1 MFFAD
6 TDFQFKLLSMVEYHY
21 IGRGWSTQSR
31 DFDVLSFRMKGSARY
46 EHEEQRFSLGNGDL
60 MYIPANAVYQVSTGP
75 EHLIVFH
82 FQASEKSRHALQWYT
97 PRNPAVFRDIFQ
109 AALNT
114 WEARRPGYY
123 QKTMSLLYKAFAE
136 MSLQFDPVYNS
147 ASYAR
152 IKEGLDC
159 LHENYRDSSLT
170 VEKLCQICSL
180 SDTQFRKCFQDVYGT
195 TPLHYINQLRVD
207 HAADLLL
214 STHASIEDIALKSGF
229 ADAKY
234 FASVF
239 RKYRGQAPTSLRRK
253 R

>member
-6 TDFQFKLLSMVEYHY
+6 TDLQFKLLSIVKYQY

-46 EHEEQRFSLGNGDL
+46 EYESQRFSLETGDL
-60 MYIPANAVYQVSTGP
+60 MYIPADAVYQVSTGP

-82 FQASEKSRHALQWYT
+82 FQSLGASRYPLQWYV
-97 PRNPAVFRDIFQ
+97 PKNPAIFRDIFQ
-109 AALNT
+109 AALSV
-114 WEARRPGYY
+114 WEARKPGYY
-123 QKTMSLLYKAFAE
+123 QKTVSLLYKALAE

-147 ASYAR
+147 AAYAR
-152 IKEGLDC
+152 IKEGLDW

-170 VEKLCQICSL
+170 VDKLCQICSL

-207 HAADLLL
+207 YAADLLL
-214 STHASIEDIALKSGF
+214 STYASIEDIALKSGF
-229 ADAKY
+229 TDAKY